1 MWIIITISSLQA
13 RQGRTRERGEVGEM
27 KDESTEPI
35 RNQAWTPNIIIHLH
49 RLCQVAQLSG
59 GLAVRLAHI
68 MIVSTTV
75 DGTKAAGSGKG
86 EKQESILVF
95 LILIIV
101 VVAIVVA
108 VRPRHSHRCNLRKKQ
123 RQIEQTRN
131 KGPLGVTCKSPLR
144 RLLTL
149 LSVMGHVGR
158 S

>member
-1 MWIIITISSLQA
+1 
-13 RQGRTRERGEVGEM
+13 M

-75 DGTKAAGSGKG
+75 GTTKAAGSGKG
-86 EKQESILVF
+86 EKQRRINFGFSHPDH
-95 LILIIV
+95 
-101 VVAIVVA
+101 
-108 VRPRHSHRCNLRKKQ
+108 RRRRRRRRHSHRCNLRKKQ

-131 KGPLGVTCKSPLR
+131 KGPLGVTCESPLR

-149 LSVMGHVGR
+149 LSVMGARWTFIKPARGLTVEKQ
-158 S
+158 